1 MNYLF
6 NKEDYRTAQRLSK
19 TMLNK
24 AKNSPIQ
31 VWIKAHT
38 LYAYSLLHNSKSAKA
53 IVLLKCMGKIFPYLP
68 YTCTPY
74 IQQLRKAISLED
86 LALAA
91 EKALDSSVLYKETSF
106 QIDDVFTPDYLLTI
120 NDHKQSNKE
129 ICNRLIQEESII
141 TDSNSSRS
149 IKNLNLSEVFNKY
162 RYSKEFGSSNSLS
175 SGKVFNIMKMC
186 ERSTFSCYSISSK
199 PKFLYLIGKFAAI
212 SSISI
217 EDGLC
222 AIEDYL
228 NLIQNG
234 YYKPKYELK
243 ALLIKSKLLI
253 EVKDHTNAI
262 AILNEILPEVRSHGM
277 QSKEAQ
283 ILSLLSQI
291 N

>member
-1 MNYLF
+1 
-6 NKEDYRTAQRLSK
+6 
-19 TMLNK
+19 
-24 AKNSPIQ
+24 
-31 VWIKAHT
+31 
-38 LYAYSLLHNSKSAKA
+38 
-53 IVLLKCMGKIFPYLP
+53 
-68 YTCTPY
+68 
-74 IQQLRKAISLED
+74 
-86 LALAA
+86 
-91 EKALDSSVLYKETSF
+91 
-106 QIDDVFTPDYLLTI
+106 
-120 NDHKQSNKE
+120 
-129 ICNRLIQEESII
+129 
-141 TDSNSSRS
+141 
-149 IKNLNLSEVFNKY
+149 
-162 RYSKEFGSSNSLS
+162 
-175 SGKVFNIMKMC
+175 MKMC